1 MYLLTCTFLS
11 NFLVWGGFSDLLHRA
26 VTNVGAVIFVLGV
39 LVFVHEFGHYAVA
52 KLFGVRVEVFSLGF
66 GKRLWGFRRGE
77 TDYRIS
83 LLPLGGY
90 VKMTGENP
98 MEEHTGD
105 PGDFTSHPRWQRFL
119 IAIAGP
125 AMNIVL
131 AIVVLTGVF
140 MVHDEAPAFA
150 NQPARIEVVQ
160 AGSPAD
166 KAGIKAGDTI
176 VQLGSKTNP
185 TWQEVIPEVA
195 ISPKQPLEVTVERA
209 GQTFHTVVTPRP
221 VGEERIG
228 QAGWFPP
235 EPPVV
240 DETTPGLPAEQAG
253 IKAGD
258 EIVALNDTPVQSMSQ
273 FVDLLQEAKSTPVQ
287 VSVNR
292 NNVPMKFTVTP
303 QFTDDGSGTG
313 EKKYRIGFRPG
324 TKTVV
329 QRLPFQPAFAKAVAT
344 CEADAS
350 LLFRLVPRL
359 LEAKNSIRQMSG
371 PFGIMQES
379 GRQAREGWPH
389 LLGFMALLSVSL
401 AVLNVLPFPILDG
414 GLMVMLLIEGIMRR
428 DIRIEIKERVY
439 QAAFVALILFFMVVT
454 YFDIAKS
461 FHG

>member
-1 MYLLTCTFLS
+1 MFLLTCTSLS
-11 NFLVWGGFSDLLHRA
+11 NLLVWGSFSDWLEKA
-26 VTNVGAVIFVLGV
+26 ATNVGSVIFVLGV
-39 LVFVHEFGHYAVA
+39 LVFIHEFGHYAVA

-66 GKRLWGFRRGE
+66 GKRLWGFRRGD

-90 VKMTGENP
+90 VKMTCENP

-150 NQPARIEVVQ
+150 GQPARIEVVQ
-160 AGSPAD
+160 AGSPAE

-176 VQLGSKTNP
+176 VQLQGKTNP

-195 ISPKQPLEVTVERA
+195 ISPNQPLDVTVERG
-209 GQTFHTVVTPRP
+209 GQTFHTVVKPRE

-228 QAGWFPP
+228 QAGWLPQ
-235 EPPVV
+235 
-240 DETTPGLPAEQAG
+240 ETPLVEKTAPGLPADQAG

-258 EIVALNDTPVQSMSQ
+258 EIVALNGTPVKSMSQ
-273 FVDLLQEAKSTPVQ
+273 FVDLLQEAQSTPVQ
-287 VSVNR
+287 VSVMR
-292 NNVPMKFTVTP
+292 DNVPMKFTVTP

-313 EKKYRIGFRPG
+313 EKKYRIGFTPG
-324 TKTVV
+324 TKMIV
-329 QRLPFQPAFAKAVAT
+329 QQLPFRPAFSKALAT
-344 CEADAS
+344 CQSDAS

-359 LEAKNSIRQMSG
+359 IERKNSIRQM
-371 PFGIMQES
+371 
-379 GRQAREGWPH
+379 
-389 LLGFMALLSVSL
+389 
-401 AVLNVLPFPILDG
+401 
-414 GLMVMLLIEGIMRR
+414 
-428 DIRIEIKERVY
+428 
-439 QAAFVALILFFMVVT
+439 
-454 YFDIAKS
+454 
-461 FHG
+461 